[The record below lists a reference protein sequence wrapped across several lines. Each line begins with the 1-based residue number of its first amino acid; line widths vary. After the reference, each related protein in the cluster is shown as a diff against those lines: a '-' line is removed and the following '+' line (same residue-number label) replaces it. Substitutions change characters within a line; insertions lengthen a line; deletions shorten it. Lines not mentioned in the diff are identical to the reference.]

1 MVAYEQILALDPLE
15 KIELIDKL
23 LLSLD
28 LPNKELDKI
37 WIEEAEQRIK
47 EYEAGKTEATD
58 IDEILAK
65 YDR

>member
-1 MVAYEQILALDPLE
+1 MVAYEQILALNPLE

-47 EYEAGKTEATD
+47 EYEAGKTEATN
-58 IDEILAK
+58 IDEILSK